1 MINVSFEIKERDLLA
16 RIGELQTKSG
26 VVETPALLPVI
37 NPVVQ
42 PIAPLDMWN
51 KFRCEAI
58 IANAYTIKK
67 NFEHE
72 TIRRGIHRVLDFPG
86 IVMTDS
92 GAYQIL
98 VYGAVDTTP
107 EEIVKFQEQIG
118 TDIGVILDVPTG
130 WDANRERVEWN
141 VKETLRRAK
150 STLNILTRDDILW
163 VGPVQGGRHLDLVK
177 KSAEKIRRL
186 PYPIYALGSPTQ
198 VMEQYHFDILVDMI
212 MTAKMNLP
220 PEKPLHLFG
229 AGHPFMFALVVA
241 MGCDLF
247 DSAAYALYARKNR
260 YMTDYG
266 TIRFE
271 KLKQLPCSCPICSR
285 YGVEDLRELRSDE
298 LERALA
304 EHNLYVCQA
313 EIRRIKL
320 AISEGRLWEL
330 LELRARSHPALLS
343 ALYRLRHY
351 AAYIEKHSPIIKKRG
366 MFYLGSTGL
375 YRPEVIGYT
384 RRIRKNYFPPAEA
397 KILLLLPQTTVKP
410 FHNSHW
416 FRAAWQ
422 KIVEKIGVD
431 ALKLHVCFY
440 MVPFGVVPIELDEI
454 YPISQSDFASLDSET
469 TTYVTDQ
476 LQNYILEKKY
486 AAVILHNNSAIWK
499 DNVVKACRKACKEM
513 TIPFAI
519 SSKEADPWSDQALTE
534 LIEATKRVST
544 YFKGKRLCRLI

>member
-1 MINVSFEIKERDLLA
+1 MIVVSFEIKERDLLA

-51 KFRCEAI
+51 KFRFEAI
-58 IANAYTIKK
+58 ITNAYAIKK
-67 NFEHE
+67 NFERE
-72 TIRRGIHRVLDFPG
+72 TIRRGIHKFLDFPG

-98 VYGAVDTTP
+98 VYGAVETTP
-107 EEIVKFQEQIG
+107 EDIVKFQEQIG

-130 WDANRERVEWN
+130 WDANRERVEWTVN
-141 VKETLRRAK
+141 ETLRRAK
-150 STLNILTRDDILW
+150 LTLNILTRDDILW

-177 KSAEKIRRL
+177 KSAEEIGRL
-186 PYPIYALGSPTQ
+186 QYPIYALGSPTQ
-198 VMEQYHFDILVDMI
+198 VMERYLFDTLVDMI
-212 MTAKMNLP
+212 MTAKMSLP

-271 KLKQLPCSCPICSR
+271 KLTQLPCSCPICTR
-285 YGVEDLRELRSDE
+285 YSVEELRELRSDE

-313 EIRRIKL
+313 EMRRIKL
-320 AISEGRLWEL
+320 AVSEGRLWEL
-330 LELRARSHPALLS
+330 LEIRARSHPALLRG
-343 ALYRLRHY
+343 LHQLRHY
-351 AAYIEKHSPIIKKRG
+351 AEYIEKHSPTTKKRG
-366 MFYLGSTGL
+366 IFYLGSTGL
-375 YRPEVIGYT
+375 YRPEVIGYA
-384 RRIRKNYFPPAEA
+384 RRIRENYFPPAEA

-410 FHNSHW
+410 FHNSHL
-416 FRAAWQ
+416 FRVAWR
-422 KIVEKIGVD
+422 KIVEKIGRD
-431 ALKLHVCFY
+431 ALKLHICFY
-440 MVPFGVVPIELDEI
+440 MVPFGVVPIELDDV

-469 TTYVTDQ
+469 TTHVTDQ
-476 LQNYILEKKY
+476 LQKYILEKKY
-486 AAVILHNNSAIWK
+486 AAVILHNNAAIWK
-499 DNVVKACRKACKEM
+499 DNVMKACRKACKKM
-513 TIPFAI
+513 KIPLAI

-534 LIEATKRVST
+534 LTETTKRVST
-544 YFKGKRLCRLI
+544 YLKGKML